1 MYVQSDYGKLLAHVL
16 MSFLIQEKQEVT
28 VMAVKLMVSS
38 RPAGT
43 SPVPRY
49 CKVLL
54 VAGAVTLLFSMT
66 GCSISTSVS
75 DSVSSPFKWSS
86 DSSSHSSEGKE
97 EAYQGDV
104 RDYTE
109 AYVRS
114 SSDIE
119 AFRKGLASL
128 AAKHGIT
135 NWEADQATYIGIGE
149 GLGKA
154 RVSSTQFE
162 VYKTNLTQG
171 DAVKGSAIQKGY
183 ERYRKS

>member
-1 MYVQSDYGKLLAHVL
+1 M
-16 MSFLIQEKQEVT
+16 EVA
-28 VMAVKLMVSS
+28 VMAFEIETSLFS
-38 RPAGT
+38 RH
-43 SPVPRY
+43 PR
-49 CKVLL
+49 KQLFS
-54 VAGAVTLLFSMT
+54 TLLSAGIAAALLT
-66 GCSISTSVS
+66 TSGCSISTSIS

-86 DSSSHSSEGKE
+86 KSSSEDKE
-97 EAYQGDV
+97 EAYQGDI

-109 AYVRS
+109 AYLRT

-154 RVSSTQFE
+154 KVSNIQLET
-162 VYKTNLTQG
+162 YMTNLSGG
-171 DAVKGSAIQKGY
+171 DVVKATAIQKGF
-183 ERYRKS
+183 EKSQKEKKS